1 MTNQQKMQVAAL
13 YAKEKDLK
21 VVTKKTGLPEDEVR
35 TFLISRGK
43 TELESQTPDS
53 EVKTWKTMT
62 EEERSVV
69 IEEYNNGSS
78 TYALADKY
86 SIDRVTLTTW
96 LKRHG
101 VVLRGRGPAK
111 KPKPA
116 EEDTRNPA
124 KVHDLVKKPKP
135 EPVKEEAPE
144 QKSEENKPVTVT
156 LPYPLPVHTQTA
168 ATIQPVISGKSDKET
183 LADINQALRSL
194 ADAYDGLNSKQ
205 QIWFDVGES
214 YGRLCCLA
222 DELEM
227 RINREH
233 PDDND

>member
-35 TFLISRGK
+35 AFLISRGK

-111 KPKPA
+111 KPKP
-116 EEDTRNPA
+116 
-124 KVHDLVKKPKP
+124 

-144 QKSEENKPVTVT
+144 QKPEENKPVTVT
-156 LPYPLPVHTQTA
+156 LPHPLPVHTQTA

-194 ADAYDGLNSKQ
+194 TDTYAGLNSKQ

-222 DELEM
+222 DELER
-227 RINREH
+227 RINHEH

>member
-1 MTNQQKMQVAAL
+1 
-13 YAKEKDLK
+13 
-21 VVTKKTGLPEDEVR
+21 
-35 TFLISRGK
+35 
-43 TELESQTPDS
+43 
-53 EVKTWKTMT
+53 MT

-116 EEDTRNPA
+116 EEDTRKPA
-124 KVHDLVKKPKP
+124 SVHDLVKTPKPK
-135 EPVKEEAPE
+135 PVKEEAPE
-144 QKSEENKPVTVT
+144 QKPEDDKPVIVT
-156 LPYPLPVHTQTA
+156 LPHPLPSLA
-168 ATIQPVISGKSDKET
+168 QPVISGKSDKET

-194 ADAYDGLNSKQ
+194 TDAYAGLNSKQ

-222 DELEM
+222 DELER
-227 RINREH
+227 RINHEH

>member
-1 MTNQQKMQVAAL
+1 
-13 YAKEKDLK
+13 
-21 VVTKKTGLPEDEVR
+21 
-35 TFLISRGK
+35 
-43 TELESQTPDS
+43 
-53 EVKTWKTMT
+53 MT

-69 IEEYNNGSS
+69 IKEYNNGSS

-86 SIDRVTLTTW
+86 SVDRVTLTTW

-116 EEDTRNPA
+116 EEDTRKPA

-135 EPVKEEAPE
+135 EPVKEEVPE
-144 QKSEENKPVTVT
+144 QNPEDDKPVIVT
-156 LPYPLPVHTQTA
+156 LSHPLP
-168 ATIQPVISGKSDKET
+168 
-183 LADINQALRSL
+183 SL
-194 ADAYDGLNSKQ
+194 AQSVAEDRPDKDILSDITHALKTLLSVYDGLTSKQ
-205 QIWFDVGES
+205 QAWFDVGES

-222 DELEM
+222 DELER

>member
-35 TFLISRGK
+35 AFLISRGK
-43 TELESQTPDS
+43 AELESQTPDS

-111 KPKPA
+111 KPKSA
-116 EEDTRNPA
+116 EEDTRKPA

-144 QKSEENKPVTVT
+144 QKPEDDKPVIVT
-156 LPYPLPVHTQTA
+156 LPHPLP
-168 ATIQPVISGKSDKET
+168 
-183 LADINQALRSL
+183 SL
-194 ADAYDGLNSKQ
+194 AQSVAEGRPDKDILSDITHALKTLSSVYVGLTSKQ
-205 QIWFDVGES
+205 QAWFHVGES

-222 DELEM
+222 DELER
-227 RINREH
+227 RITHEH

>member
-35 TFLISRGK
+35 AFLISRGK

-111 KPKPA
+111 KPKP
-116 EEDTRNPA
+116 
-124 KVHDLVKKPKP
+124 

-144 QKSEENKPVTVT
+144 QKPEENKPVTVT

-222 DELEM
+222 DELER
-227 RINREH
+227 RIKREH